1 MTKHGSRE
9 WWHIVG
15 VLLVVAVGYAIIVT
29 IVTKVVDKE
38 TGGTVGTTL
47 ALLFSGV
54 LSRFEWRAARGRRDE
69 ESAPQLALTVSGFW
83 YFLTLTLATIGLQ
96 FFLGVLGGVALY
108 WYVHLQGN
116 VQNGLLVLFRLHD
129 NTAFLVGLFILNC
142 FAYFAGGFL
151 CGKTASNIRYG
162 HAAFSSLVVYA
173 INAAP
178 IVMLYGWY
186 RAVSLVAPFGLF
198 ALMYVLMALA
208 GTRLGSKRPISQSVF
223 GQEEQATSG

>member
-1 MTKHGSRE
+1 M
-9 WWHIVG
+9 
-15 VLLVVAVGYAIIVT
+15 
-29 IVTKVVDKE
+29 DKE

-47 ALLFSGV
+47 ALVFSGV

-96 FFLGVLGGVALY
+96 FFLGVLAGVALLLY
-108 WYVHLQGN
+108 TQLQGN
-116 VQNGLLVLFRLHD
+116 VHIGLLALPSLIN
-129 NTAFLVGLFILNC
+129 NTTFLVGLFILNC

-151 CGKTASNIRYG
+151 CGKAASNIRYG
-162 HAAFSSLVVYA
+162 HAAFSSLAVYV

-178 IVMLYGWY
+178 IVMLSVLMLSGWHM
-186 RAVSLVAPFGLF
+186 ALSLVAPLGLF

-208 GTRLGSKRPISQSVF
+208 GTRLGSKRPIS
-223 GQEEQATSG
+223 